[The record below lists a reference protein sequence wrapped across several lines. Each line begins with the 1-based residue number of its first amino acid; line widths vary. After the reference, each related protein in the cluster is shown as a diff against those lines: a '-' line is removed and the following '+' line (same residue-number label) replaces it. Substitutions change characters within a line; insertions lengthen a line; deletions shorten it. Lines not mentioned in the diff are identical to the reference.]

1 MSILTK
7 IFGDPNEK
15 FIKNLQ
21 PIIDKI
27 NSFEPE
33 FSAPAGRDLAS
44 GGELKAKTAELKQRL
59 KDGETLDDIL
69 PEAFALVR
77 EASKRTLNQRHFDVQ
92 LIGGIVLHQGKIAE
106 MRTGEGK
113 TLAATLPA
121 YLNALEGK
129 GVHIV
134 TVNDYLAKRD
144 MVWMGQIYNAL
155 GISVGCITNESGYI
169 YDESYINPKPQI
181 PNPKLDKE
189 RDTIGGFKVVQEFL
203 KPCAKKEAYS
213 ADITYGTNNEFG
225 FDYLRDNLAF
235 NLNDMVQRGFNFV
248 IVDEIDSILID
259 EARTP
264 LIISQPDLESS
275 NLYKDFSGIVPKL
288 KEPQDY
294 NLDEKLKTASLTEE
308 GINKIEKILGVS
320 NIYESKG
327 IKYLHFLEQS
337 LKAKVFFQKDKDYI
351 VKDGEIIIIDEFT
364 GRLLKGRRYSGGLHQ
379 AIEAKER
386 VEVQPESKIL
396 ATITFQ
402 NYFRFYKKLSGMT
415 GTALTSSEEL
425 DKVYKLIVMPV
436 PTNRKLIRADLPDLI
451 YKTEKAKFKAVVE
464 LIKAKQQVGQP
475 VLVGTKSVG
484 KNEYLKKLLERE
496 GVKHEVLNAKNH
508 EREGEIIAQA
518 GRKGAVTV
526 ATNMAGRGVD
536 IMLGGVPPSKQRT
549 VILSEAKEHGDPSAG
564 ASGRQLVLSDSSLG
578 AQNDKVSDEYKQ
590 WEKERNEVLS
600 LGGLCVIGTERH
612 EARRI
617 DDQLRGR
624 AGRQGDPGA
633 SQFFVSLEDDLMRV
647 FGGDRLKT
655 VMDTL
660 KVDEDQPIQAGIIS
674 KAIEKAQ
681 TRVEGF
687 HFDGRKHI
695 LEYDNVIS
703 KHRDAIYS
711 RRESVLK
718 LKEEE
723 LKNSVLKIV
732 EKEIEKIVD
741 IYSREAI
748 QAESIIEEVK
758 TIFLL
763 KAQDAKAIESLEN
776 PKEITELLH
785 KALKEVYSAK
795 EATDGKERFFGL
807 LKFVNLKTI
816 DFFWTEHL
824 VSLEHLKESVSLRAY
839 GGRDPLVEYKT
850 EAHKLFL
857 ALQNDINSQI
867 SRTVL
872 KISMNQ

>member
-1 MSILTK
+1 MSFLSK
-7 IFGDPNEK
+7 IFKDPTQK
-15 FIKNLQ
+15 FLKQASLSVE
-21 PIIDKI
+21 KI
-27 NSFEPE
+27 NALEKDTEKLSKD
-33 FSAPAGRDLAS
+33 DLKQKTFQFK
-44 GGELKAKTAELKQRL
+44 ERLKA
-59 KDGETLDDIL
+59 GETLEDL
-69 PEAFALVR
+69 LVESFAISR
-77 EASKRTLNQRHFDVQ
+77 EASKRTLSQRPFDVQ
-92 LIGGIVLHQGKIAE
+92 LIGGIILHQGKVAE
-106 MRTGEGK
+106 MKTGEGK
-113 TLAATLPA
+113 TLTSTLA
-121 YLNALEGK
+121 IYLNALSGK
-129 GVHIV
+129 GVHVV

-144 MVWMGQIYNAL
+144 AVWMGQVYNAL
-155 GISVGCITNESGYI
+155 GLSIGCIANEESFL
-169 YDESYINPKPQI
+169 YDESYQSESQNSKVKNQ
-181 PNPKLDKE
+181 NYNSKFKSKENQAELERDADKE
-189 RDTIGGFKVVQEFL
+189 RDAKGSYKIEKSFL
-203 KPCAKKEAYS
+203 KPCSRKQAYL

-235 NLNDMVQRGFNFV
+235 NLNDRVQRGFNFV

-275 NLYKDFSGIVPKL
+275 NLYKDFSTIVPKL

-425 DKVYKLIVMPV
+425 DKVYKLTVMPV
-436 PTNRKLIRADLPDLI
+436 PTNRELIRADLPDLI
-451 YKTEKAKFKAVVE
+451 YKTEKAKFKATVE

-475 VLVGTKSVG
+475 VLVGTKSVE

-508 EREGEIIAQA
+508 EREGEVIAQA
-518 GRKGAVTV
+518 GKKGAVTV

-536 IMLGGVPPSKQRT
+536 IMLGGVPSSK
-549 VILSEAKEHGDPSAG
+549 SEIESY
-564 ASGRQLVLSDSSLG
+564 S
-578 AQNDKVSDEYKQ
+578 Q

-624 AGRQGDPGA
+624 AGRQGDPGV

-711 RRESVLK
+711 RRENVLK
-718 LKEEE
+718 AKEEE
-723 LKNSVLKIV
+723 LKDSVLKII

-748 QAESIIEEVK
+748 QAESIVEEVK

-763 KAQDAKAIESLEN
+763 KAQDTKAIESLEN
-776 PKEITELLH
+776 PKEIIELLH
-785 KALKEVYSAK
+785 KALKEVYLAK
-795 EATDGKERFFGL
+795 EAQDGKEGFFGL

-816 DFFWTEHL
+816 DFYWTEHL

-839 GGRDPLVEYKT
+839 GGRDPLIEYKT

-872 KISMNQ
+872 KISMN

>member
-1 MSILTK
+1 MSFLSK
-7 IFGDPNEK
+7 IFKDPTQK
-15 FIKNLQ
+15 FLKQVSLSVE
-21 PIIDKI
+21 KI
-27 NSFEPE
+27 NALEKDFEKLSKE
-33 FSAPAGRDLAS
+33 DLKQKTFQFK
-44 GGELKAKTAELKQRL
+44 ERLKA
-59 KDGETLDDIL
+59 GETLDDIL
-69 PEAFALVR
+69 VESFALSR
-77 EASKRTLNQRHFDVQ
+77 EASKRTLSQRPFDVQ
-92 LIGGIVLHQGKIAE
+92 LIGGIILHQGKVAE
-106 MRTGEGK
+106 MKTGEGK
-113 TLAATLPA
+113 TLTSTLPI

-129 GVHIV
+129 GVHVV

-144 MVWMGQIYNAL
+144 AVWMGQVYNAL
-155 GISVGCITNESGYI
+155 GLSIGCITNEESFL
-169 YDESYINPKPQI
+169 YDENYQNESQNSKVKNQNYNSKFKSKENQAE
-181 PNPKLDKE
+181 LERDADKE
-189 RDTIGGFKVVQEFL
+189 RDAKGSYKIEKSFL
-203 KPCAKKEAYS
+203 KPCSRKQAYL

-235 NLNDMVQRGFNFV
+235 NLNDRVQRGFNFV

-275 NLYKDFSGIVPKL
+275 NLYKDFSTIVPKL

-425 DKVYKLIVMPV
+425 DKVYKLTVMPV
-436 PTNRKLIRADLPDLI
+436 PTNRELIRADLPDLI
-451 YKTEKAKFKAVVE
+451 YKTEKAKFKATVE

-475 VLVGTKSVG
+475 VLVGTKSVE

-508 EREGEIIAQA
+508 EREGEVIAQA
-518 GRKGAVTV
+518 GKKGAVTV

-536 IMLGGVPPSKQRT
+536 IMLGGVPSSK
-549 VILSEAKEHGDPSAG
+549 SEIESY
-564 ASGRQLVLSDSSLG
+564 S
-578 AQNDKVSDEYKQ
+578 Q

-624 AGRQGDPGA
+624 AGRQGDPGV

-711 RRESVLK
+711 RRENVLK
-718 LKEEE
+718 AKEEE
-723 LKNSVLKIV
+723 LKDSVLKII

-748 QAESIIEEVK
+748 QAESIVEEVK

-763 KAQDAKAIESLEN
+763 KAQDTKAIESLEN
-776 PKEITELLH
+776 PKEIIELLH
-785 KALKEVYSAK
+785 KALKEVYLAK
-795 EATDGKERFFGL
+795 EAQDGKEGFFGL

-816 DFFWTEHL
+816 DFYWTEHL

-839 GGRDPLVEYKT
+839 GGRDPLIEYKT

-872 KISMNQ
+872 KISMN